1 MDYYNLIFLALKEAN
16 KSIKKAKGIPLA
28 RGAFGHIT
36 YDVDK
41 LAEEAIVKVLRENLS
56 NISIV
61 SEEAGYLEGKG
72 ELLALIDPIDGTTNY
87 LRGLPF
93 YASTLL
99 ISKGKKYKDVIACG
113 IFDHSSKNFYFAQK
127 GLGAFKN
134 KKKIKVKDK
143 LDLSEALI
151 CFEPKTSY
159 EVKGFYELI
168 NKTKYPRFLGSAALE
183 TVYVAE
189 GKVDAFVE
197 TRAHL
202 RSFDCLAALTIV
214 REAGGFIKVFNLD
227 LENFDLTSKEK
238 LAYIVTRSKE
248 LEEIILSYLKN
259 I

>member
-16 KSIKKAKGIPLA
+16 KSIRKAKGRPLN

-41 LAEEAIVKVLRENLS
+41 LAEEAIVKVLKEKLS

-61 SEEAGYLEGKG
+61 SEEMGYLEGEG

-113 IFDHSSKNFYFAQK
+113 VFDHSSKNFYFAQR

-134 KKKIKVKDK
+134 KKKIRVKDK

-151 CFEPKTSY
+151 CFEPKTVN
-159 EVKGFYELI
+159 EGLYELI

-214 REAGGFIKVFNLD
+214 KEAGGFIKVFNLD
-227 LENFDLTSKEK
+227 LENFDLTSKDK
-238 LAYIVTRSKE
+238 LAYIVTGSKK
-248 LEEIILSYLKN
+248 LEEIILSYLK
-259 I
+259 II